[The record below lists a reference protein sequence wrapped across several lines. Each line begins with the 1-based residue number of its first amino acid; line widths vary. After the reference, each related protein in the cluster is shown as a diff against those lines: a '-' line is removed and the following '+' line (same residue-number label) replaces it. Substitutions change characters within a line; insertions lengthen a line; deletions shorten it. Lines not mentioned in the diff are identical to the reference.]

1 MESKLTYIPTVI
13 TSSILSVGNKL
24 NTFTQN
30 ITTKQWIIFYFII
43 AFSCALY
50 LAWFRIKKLR
60 EQELYIKSSKNTK
73 RSNAIERFQNYSSQ
87 LATELNQTCEA
98 ELETADNQTMSQPTR
113 DKLFINPKFEG
124 SYMVQL
130 SPDSQKEYDTGK
142 QILENFLFVI
152 DSKITDFVER
162 TKEGYDTIL
171 NVTIR
176 NNQFVQEG
184 KLDEQLDMLSK
195 QIKELELSIDSEL
208 KNVLSDS
215 GGQNTSTAS
224 MLRTLNVEEKAYKSL
239 NFEIEVKERLFEKVA
254 FDKRKIFRSLCQ
266 LRSQMKTLQAQID
279 SLNPNLSQ
287 EAFLKANKEQD
298 GVRLAI
304 SDAEAKYKSY
314 ILILSR
320 LATTSRAQDMLKQE
334 SAAMATILIQPSNES
349 QIDDMAM
356 LKQKLA
362 TYADPRQ
369 VGNPVT
375 DKAAEYDLAKKYSGA
390 YQDYIDNMDTYTLN
404 AKIDPIKIAGDLEE
418 KTLNFLTKLN
428 SNIRGDTAPENFSA
442 FSPVNRFGT
451 QENNLGTWLVEPP
464 ENANRVASN
473 LRKGEPIPA
482 TDISKLSSIV
492 DNKVN
497 TNGAGSGNKEGF
509 QNMENTTITSGNLFT
524 KNNNAIDS
532 TYSYLSMAD
541 GFFKYAYEYITGFMD
556 AETADKLE
564 GLLTAEDN
572 MIPLGV
578 ILLFIS
584 VVLFLASSG
593 GANESAK

>member
-1 MESKLTYIPTVI
+1 METILTYISSFVT
-13 TSSILSVGNKL
+13 TSILFVVNKL
-24 NTFTQN
+24 NGFTQN
-30 ITTKQWIIFYFII
+30 ITTKQWIIFYCII
-43 AFSCALY
+43 AFSCAIY

-60 EQELYIKSSKNTK
+60 DQELYIKSEKNTK
-73 RSNAIERFQNYSSQ
+73 RANAIERFQNYSSQ
-87 LATELNQTCEA
+87 LATELNQKCEA
-98 ELETADNQTMSQPTR
+98 ELEIPDNQAMIQSTR
-113 DKLFINPKFEG
+113 DKLFINPKYEG
-124 SYMVQL
+124 SYMAQL
-130 SPDSQKEYDTGK
+130 SSSSQKEYDTGK

-162 TKEGYDTIL
+162 TKESYDAIL
-171 NVTIR
+171 DITIR

-184 KLDEQLDMLSK
+184 KLDEQLDMLAK
-195 QIKELELSIDSEL
+195 QIKDLEILLDSEL
-208 KNVLSDS
+208 KSVLSDS

-224 MLRTLNVEEKAYKSL
+224 MLRTLNAEENAYKSL
-239 NFEIEVKERLFEKVA
+239 NFAVEVKERLFEKIAV
-254 FDKRKIFRSLCQ
+254 DKRKIFRTLCQ
-266 LRSQMKTLQAQID
+266 LRSQTKSLQAQID

-287 EAFLKANKEQD
+287 EAFIKANKEQD

-320 LATTSRAQDMLKQE
+320 LATTSRAQSMLKQE
-334 SAAMATILIQPSNES
+334 SAAMSTILIQPANES

-362 TYADPRQ
+362 TYADPEQ

-375 DKAAEYDLAKKYSGA
+375 NKAAEYDLAKKYSGA
-390 YQDYIDNMDTYTLN
+390 YQDYIDNMDTYILN

-428 SNIRGDTAPENFSA
+428 SNLRGESSPENFSA

-451 QENNLGTWLVEPP
+451 QKNNLGTWLVEPP
-464 ENANRVASN
+464 ANANSDASN
-473 LRKGEPIPA
+473 LRQGEPIPA
-482 TDISKLSSIV
+482 TDVSKLATIV
-492 DNKVN
+492 KSQINAS
-497 TNGAGSGNKEGF
+497 TNKEGF
-509 QNMENTTITSGNLFT
+509 QNMENTIGTSGNLFT
-524 KNNNAIDS
+524 KNNNTIDS
-532 TYSYLSMAD
+532 AYTYLSMAD

-564 GLLTAEDN
+564 ELLTAEDN

-578 ILLFIS
+578 ILVFIS
-584 VVLFLASSG
+584 IVLFLASSG
-593 GANESAK
+593 GSNDSAK